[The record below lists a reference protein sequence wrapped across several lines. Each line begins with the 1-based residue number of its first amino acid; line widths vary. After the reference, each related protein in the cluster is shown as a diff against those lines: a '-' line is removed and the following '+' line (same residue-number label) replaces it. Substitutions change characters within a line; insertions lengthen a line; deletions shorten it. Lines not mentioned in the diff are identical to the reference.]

1 MDVLGGIQLQID
13 ILWYN
18 LLYSF
23 AGLHWSILRGF
34 VMMGYNIEL
43 LNHWLEEQAFSPLIA
58 ATNDSL
64 RVAVGASFL
73 VALIVLGIT
82 YLLAAFIHLDVVR
95 PRSAILWYV
104 AGVLF
109 FTLGPSFYESLSD
122 FRAGLSQAF
131 YLSTLSG
138 LESATGT
145 AFSSLSNVVSTDL
158 AIFTPCD
165 NLGVY
170 LPQATAVGS
179 IDGIDVALAYLRA
192 DGVDIMG
199 YDAPIYS
206 PGCPAHLFDPATGS
220 LLSTVPMD
228 WNFEGS
234 YFDVSQSSFNFETMT
249 TEARRASI
257 DMASTA
263 QGRMLTAWPLVL
275 FGVIEQLVYLLITV
289 AQGIT
294 FISFAAAILFAFFR
308 KTEVIARSILDQWIE
323 LIVQTV
329 IIALIQSLVVAFF
342 LAGTTSG
349 NGVVVLGIGLIC
361 LIFMVITLW
370 SGIRAVWS
378 SFNRLFN
385 AMGQATGGV
394 MVTPGMAASHSTGM
408 AAGVAGAA
416 IHSGAAAVNV
426 GSSAMAGWNAL
437 QNGATR
443 AQAAGLAFGG
453 WDHLTDTA
461 RAITRLP
468 GLRGTTLGDA
478 GEQFMEGAINRHA
491 LGPLMGAKFLTN
503 RDPQSAEVDAQGRVI
518 ARPMLIPAVGEGLE
532 QWVTPHT
539 PRRKRPEDTNSGFEG
554 DDTPLIPRRIG
565 HFTPSSTVDRDDHL
579 DRQVYAAE
587 MNGEEMEQHLS
598 EQLRV
603 NRVTGTTTDSALTGL
618 EHAAESFN
626 RVAQQLSQQ
635 PVQQPIQPLTGHLK
649 VSGAENVAGVLGD
662 VIHQQR
668 NSGSEGL
675 DMLRVG
681 NQIAQVLGVT
691 PAAHTPPVQVD
702 LARFGLFADQAL
714 RLGLSSGQTTQ
725 VIREVKASP
734 EGTMQPETR
743 QHLIDQ
749 LRRDQP
755 TSWVT
760 AGNRVDQLEHLA
772 RLLPNEIHAI
782 GQVTVNPQIQLSP
795 QIQIVTGDP
804 NQKGSV

>member
-18 LLYSF
+18 LLYSV

-58 ATNDSL
+58 ATNESL

-131 YLSTLSG
+131 YLSTLNG
-138 LESATGT
+138 LENATGT

-158 AIFTPCD
+158 AIFIPCD

-170 LPQATAVGS
+170 LPQATAAGS

-206 PGCPAHLFDPATGS
+206 PGCPAHLYDPATGL

-249 TEARRASI
+249 AEARRASI
-257 DMASTA
+257 DMAGTA

-275 FGVIEQLVYLLITV
+275 FGVIEQLVYLLLTV

-394 MVTPGMAASHSTGM
+394 MVTPGMAASHSAGM
-408 AAGVAGAA
+408 AAGAAGAA
-416 IHSGAAAVNV
+416 LHTGAAAVNV
-426 GSSAMAGWNAL
+426 GSSTMAGWNAL
-437 QNGATR
+437 QSGATR

-491 LGPLMGAKFLTN
+491 LGPLMGARFLTN
-503 RDPQSAEVDAQGRVI
+503 RDPQAAEVDAQGRVI

-539 PRRKRPEDTNSGFEG
+539 SKRKRAEENSLEA
-554 DDTPLIPRRIG
+554 DDASMIPRRIG
-565 HFTPSSTVDRDDHL
+565 HFTPSTTVDRDDHHNQH

-603 NRVTGTTTDSALTGL
+603 NRVTGTTADSAPARL
-618 EHAAESFN
+618 ENAADSLN
-626 RVAQQLSQQ
+626 RVAQQLGQS
-635 PVQQPIQPLTGHLK
+635 LTGHLK
-649 VSGAENVAGVLGD
+649 VSGAENVADVLGD

-668 NSGSEGL
+668 NRGSEGL
-675 DMLRVG
+675 DMLQVG

-691 PAAHTPPVQVD
+691 PSAHTPPVQVD

-725 VIREVKASP
+725 VIREVKSSP

-755 TSWVT
+755 MSWVT
-760 AGNRVDQLEHLA
+760 AGNQVDQLEHLA
-772 RLLPNEIHAI
+772 RLLPNEIHAF
-782 GQVTVNPQIQLSP
+782 GQVTVNPQIQLTP
-795 QIQIVTGDP
+795 QIQIHSDGP
-804 NQKGSV
+804 NHRIQQKGDV